1 MANFIRLESKID
13 ERSRTLFINTD
24 QITSF
29 YYDAP
34 SNQTIVKMPYTF
46 YEIEGD
52 ITERILA
59 ADSNRESKYLRAFE
73 KQITRIVD
81 LEQKIF
87 RNMD

>member
-1 MANFIRLESKID
+1 MANFIELEAKIN
-13 ERSRTLFINTD
+13 ERPRTLFINAD

-87 RNMD
+87 RSMD